1 MRNTPQAFRLVW
13 AASPKAALTGLVLTP
28 ISALIPAGQAWVGKL
43 IIDSI
48 LSAIKQNL
56 DVSTGF
62 QLALPYLLMELGFV
76 FVGSLISHVRMYS
89 DQVLATQLSNHVSKL
104 IMQKA
109 INLDLQFFEDPVFYD
124 SLQNARRQAD
134 TAALSIVNAILQVVQ
149 QFITLISVIV
159 LLLRYSPWLA
169 LVVVL
174 AAIPSFLSTSQF
186 AQRSFRIVTRRAPE
200 SRLLNY
206 LESLLTGN
214 ESVKEVKLFGLGQ
227 YLIDRYSEL
236 FAKFFAEDVALA
248 RKRSL
253 AGFFWGLLS
262 NLVYYGSYAWVIFRT
277 IAQAITLGDMTMFL
291 SIFRQSQS
299 SIRGMLDSLTRLFES
314 NLFLDNLL
322 SYLEIRP
329 ALVSPENGLIA
340 PAPIQKGI
348 DFVNVSF
355 KYPGSERWVLRDINL
370 HIDTD
375 ERIALVGL
383 NGAGKTTLI
392 KLLTRLYDPTEGR
405 ILLDG
410 HDLREYDLQGLHQ
423 RFGVIFQDF
432 VRYQFSVRENI
443 GFGQVEDLQDT
454 ARIEDAAQRG
464 GADEVV
470 AGLAAGYETILGRR
484 WEKGD
489 ELSGG
494 QWQKIALAR
503 AFMRKAEVMVLDEPT
518 SALDA
523 EAEYEVFQR
532 FGELMQGRIAVLIS
546 HRFSTVR
553 MADRIVVLSEGRISE
568 LGTHAEL
575 MANNGPY
582 SQLFN
587 LQAEGYR

>member
-1 MRNTPQAFRLVW
+1 MW
-13 AASPKAALTGLVLTP
+13 AASPNATLTGMILTP

-43 IIDSI
+43 IVDSI
-48 LSAIKQNL
+48 LTAIKQNL
-56 DVSTGF
+56 DPSTGF
-62 QLALPYLLMELGFV
+62 RLALPYLLMELGFV
-76 FVGSLISHVRMYS
+76 FVGSLISNIRMYS

-109 INLDLQFFEDPVFYD
+109 VTLDLQFFEDPVFYD

-149 QFITLISVIV
+149 QFITLISVII

-186 AQRSFRIVTRRAPE
+186 AQRSFRIITHRAPE

-206 LESLLTGN
+206 LETLLTGS
-214 ESVKEVKLFGLGQ
+214 ESVKEVKLFGLGPH
-227 YLIDRYSEL
+227 LIQRYSEL

-248 RKRSL
+248 RKRSV
-253 AGFFWGLLS
+253 AGFLWGLLS
-262 NLVYYGSYAWVIFRT
+262 NLAYYGSYAWVIFRT
-277 IAQAITLGDMTMFL
+277 ISQAITLGDMTMFL
-291 SIFRQSQS
+291 SIFRQSQA
-299 SIRGMLDSLTRLFES
+299 SIRGLLDSFSRLFES

-322 SYLEIRP
+322 NYLDMRP
-329 ALVSPENGLIA
+329 ALVAPENGLIA
-340 PAPIQKGI
+340 PSPIQKGI

-355 KYPGSERWVLRDINL
+355 QYPGSERWVLRDINL
-370 HIDTD
+370 HIDPD
-375 ERIALVGL
+375 ERVALVGL

-392 KLLTRLYDPTEGR
+392 KLLTRLYDPTEGQ

-410 HDLREYDLQGLHQ
+410 NDLREYDLPSLHQ

-443 GFGQVEDLQDT
+443 GFGQVEDMQDT
-454 ARIEDAAQRG
+454 ARIEDAAERG

-470 AGLAAGYETILGRR
+470 AELDAGYETILGRR
-484 WEKGD
+484 WEKGA

-582 SQLFN
+582 AQLFN